1 MCGISGFISN
11 KNSFS
16 EDEIIKISR
25 SMSQALS
32 HRGPDNF
39 GNWISLEDGVSMSHQ
54 RLSIL
59 DLSSAGSQPMFS
71 KSGRYVIVFNGEIYN
86 HFKLREKIDVHW
98 TSTSDTETLLESIE
112 QFGLLKTL
120 EMCIGMFAFALWD
133 LKNKTLSLVRD
144 RMGEKPLYYGK
155 QANTF
160 LFSSELKAFKKHPD
174 FKNEINRE
182 ALVQYFN
189 KGYVPAPFSI
199 WNGINKLTPGTCITV
214 SLSDLNS
221 NREIPDPIAYWSLNK
236 VVKNGQKNPFL
247 GTASQAVDEF
257 EYLLRDS
264 ISLQMIADVPV
275 GAFLSG
281 GIDSTTIVA
290 LMQAQSKSPIKS
302 FTIGFSESDY
312 NEANYANK
320 IAQYLNTDH
329 EELYV
334 SSKDAQNVI
343 PLITDIYDEPFA
355 DSSSIPTFLVSKLAK
370 SKVTVSLSGDGG
382 DELMAGYGRYFDYKA
397 QMLWKRI
404 NQMPNNIKPFLF
416 KLFNFKLFEL
426 IDLVIKFIGFKNVKS
441 IEVRATLIAKLINSN
456 NYDEFY
462 EIISSQWYPAPLLDC
477 NIFKSD
483 LKLMNDLVLNDIE
496 KMMFRDALD
505 YLPNDILTKVDRSA
519 MSVSLETRVP
529 MLDHRLVEFAWTL
542 PLNIKVYNNTS
553 KWVLKEILAKH
564 IPVELINRPKMG
576 FGVPIDHWL
585 RGPLKEWA
593 NDLLSVNKIN
603 QGGILNSSI
612 VQKYWNQHLNGQ
624 YNWRDSLWTVL
635 MFQSW
640 FEKNKN

>member
-189 KGYVPAPFSI
+189 KGYVPGPFSI
-199 WNGINKLTPGTCITV
+199 WNGINKLTPGTYITV

-404 NQMPNNIKPFLF
+404 NQMPNIIKPFLF

-483 LKLMNDLVLNDIE
+483 LNLMNDLVLNDIE